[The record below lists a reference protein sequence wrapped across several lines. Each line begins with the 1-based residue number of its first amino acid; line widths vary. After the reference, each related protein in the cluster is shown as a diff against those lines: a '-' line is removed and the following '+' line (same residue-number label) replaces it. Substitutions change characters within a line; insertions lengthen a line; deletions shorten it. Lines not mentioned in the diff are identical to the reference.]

1 MLGAVVSTFGRLLP
15 IIVAIALL
23 ATASLARAQTVEQ
36 LYEMAKI
43 EKSLVF
49 YVGGPTAPY
58 EARIKQFQEK
68 FPGIQV
74 SVTGGFSNILN
85 QRIEQ
90 QLASGKL
97 EVDLAL
103 FQTVQDFVNWK
114 RRNILLA
121 FKPDGFD
128 QIMPNLR
135 DPDGAYM
142 AFAVVAIAYAYNTS
156 LVRAED
162 VPKSALDF
170 LKPVFQ
176 GKLISVYPHDDD
188 AALYLF
194 HRIVLKHGWNW
205 MDRYMANKPHFIQ
218 GHLPVAR
225 AIAEGKMA
233 ASLDATIT
241 TAGGL
246 KRQGAPLEIAF
257 SAEDETPLFTVTGGI
272 FKDAPHPNAARLF
285 LTWYLAKEQ
294 QSRLGTFSARLD
306 VPPPPGFKPLTSY
319 RIANAFREFI
329 TDDKLVADLRRRFE
343 AFTGP
348 AVNKG
353 GVR

>member
-1 MLGAVVSTFGRLLP
+1 MSD
-15 IIVAIALL
+15 
-23 ATASLARAQTVEQ
+23 
-36 LYEMAKI
+36 
-43 EKSLVF
+43 
-49 YVGGPTAPY
+49 
-58 EARIKQFQEK
+58 
-68 FPGIQV
+68 
-74 SVTGGFSNILN
+74 GFSNVLN

-90 QLASGKL
+90 QMAAGKL
-97 EVDLAL
+97 AVDLAF
-103 FQTVQDFVNWK
+103 FQTVQDYVNWK
-114 RRNILLA
+114 KRDKLLA

-128 QIMPNLR
+128 QIIPGLR

-142 AFAVVAIAYAYNTS
+142 AFAAIVIAYAYNTQ

-170 LKPVFQ
+170 LKPAFA

-194 HRIVLKHGWNW
+194 HLIVQKHGWNW
-205 MDRYMANKPHFIQ
+205 MDRYMANKPTFIQ

-233 ASLDATIT
+233 ASLDSTIT
-241 TAGGL
+241 TAGRF
-246 KRQGAPLEIAF
+246 KRQGAPIEIAF
-257 SAEDETPLFTVTGGI
+257 STEDASPVFTVTGGI
-272 FKDAPHPNAARLF
+272 FKEAPHPNAAKLWVS
-285 LTWYLAKEQ
+285 WYLAKEQ

-306 VPPPPGFKPLTSY
+306 VAPPPGFKPLTSY
-319 RIANAFREFI
+319 KIANAFREFI
-329 TDDKLVADLRRRFE
+329 TDDKLIADLRKRFE
-343 AFTGP
+343 AYTGP

>member
-1 MLGAVVSTFGRLLP
+1 MIHIKAFFAFSMLFAFG
-15 IIVAIALL
+15 IADG
-23 ATASLARAQTVEQ
+23 RAETVEQ
-36 LYEMAKI
+36 LYEKAKA
-43 EKSLVF
+43 EKSLMF
-49 YVGGPTAPY
+49 YAGGPTAPY

-74 SVTGGFSNILN
+74 SVSGGFSNVLN
-85 QRIEQ
+85 QRIEKQ
-90 QLASGKL
+90 MADGKL
-97 EVDLAL
+97 EVDFAV
-103 FQTVQDFVNWK
+103 FQTVQDFVDWK
-114 RRNILLA
+114 KRGVLLP
-121 FKPDGFD
+121 FKPDGFE
-128 QIMPNLR
+128 QIIPNLR

-142 AFAVVAIAYAYNTS
+142 AFAAITIAYAYNTEM
-156 LVRAED
+156 VKPEG

-170 LKPVFQ
+170 LKPEFS

-194 HRIVLKHGWNW
+194 HLIVKKYGWSW

-233 ASLDATIT
+233 ATLDATIT
-241 TAGGL
+241 TAGGQ
-246 KRQGAPLEIAF
+246 KRQGKPIEIAF
-257 SAEDETPLFTVTGGI
+257 SAEDETPVFTVTGGI
-272 FKDAPHPNAARLF
+272 FKDAPHPNAAKLF
-285 LTWYLAKEQ
+285 LSWYLAKEQ

-306 VPPPPGFKPLTSY
+306 VPPPQGFKPLTSY
-319 RIANAFREFI
+319 KIANAFREFI
-329 TDDKLVADLRRRFE
+329 TDDKVVADLRKRFE
-343 AFTGP
+343 AYTGP

>member
-1 MLGAVVSTFGRLLP
+1 MTTTITMTICIA
-15 IIVAIALL
+15 AALL
-23 ATASLARAQTVEQ
+23 TTAATVRAETVEQ
-36 LYEMAKI
+36 LYDKAKA

-49 YVGGPTAPY
+49 YAGGPTAPY

-68 FPGIQV
+68 FPAIQV
-74 SVTGGFSNILN
+74 SVVGGFSNVLN
-85 QRIEQ
+85 QRIEE
-90 QLASGKL
+90 QLATGRL
-97 EVDLAL
+97 EVDLAF

-114 RRNILLA
+114 KRNVLLA

-128 QIMPNLR
+128 QLMPELR

-142 AFAVVAIAYAYNTS
+142 AFAAVAIAYAYNTR
-156 LVRAED
+156 LVRTED
-162 VPKSALDF
+162 VPKSAQDF
-170 LKPVFQ
+170 LKPEFQ
-176 GKLISVYPHDDD
+176 GRLISVYPHDDD

-194 HRIVLKHGWNW
+194 HLIVQKYGWNW

-233 ASLDATIT
+233 ATLDATIT

-246 KRQGAPLEIAF
+246 KRQGEPIEIVF
-257 SAEDETPLFTVTGGI
+257 SPEDETPVFSVTGGI
-272 FKDAPHPNAARLF
+272 FRQAPHPNAARLF
-285 LTWYLAKEQ
+285 LTWYMAKEQ
-294 QSRLGTFSARLD
+294 QSRLGTFSPRLD

-319 RIANAFREFI
+319 KIANGFREFI
-329 TDDKLVADLRRRFE
+329 TDDKLIADLRNRFE
-343 AFTGP
+343 AYTGP

>member
-1 MLGAVVSTFGRLLP
+1 MIATAGRLLL
-15 IIVAIALL
+15 ASIATILL
-23 ATASLARAQTVEQ
+23 SSGPALRAETVEQ
-36 LYEMAKI
+36 LYEKAKA
-43 EKSLVF
+43 EKMLVF
-49 YVGGPTAPY
+49 YAGGPTAPY

-68 FPGIQV
+68 FSGIQV
-74 SVTGGFSNILN
+74 SVTGGFSNVLN
-85 QRIEQ
+85 EQIEKQ
-90 QLASGKL
+90 MAGGRL
-97 EVDLAL
+97 EVDLAF

-114 RRNILLA
+114 KRGALLA

-142 AFAVVAIAYAYNTS
+142 SFAANAILYAHNTN

-170 LKPVFQ
+170 LKPAFHD
-176 GKLISVYPHDDD
+176 KLISVYPHDDD

-194 HRIVLKHGWNW
+194 HLIVQKYGWSW

-233 ASLDATIT
+233 ASLDATNT
-241 TAGGL
+241 TTGAL
-246 KRQGAPLEIAF
+246 KRQGAPIEVTF
-257 SAEDETPLFTVTGGI
+257 SAEDETPVFTVTGGI
-272 FKDAPHPNAARLF
+272 FKDAPHPNAAKLF
-285 LTWYLAKEQ
+285 VTWYLAQEQ

-306 VPPPPGFKPLTSY
+306 VPPPQGFKPLTSY
-319 RIANAFREFI
+319 KIANAFREFI
-329 TDDKLVADLRRRFE
+329 TDDRLVADLRKRFE
-343 AFTGP
+343 AYTGP